1 MLRTFDTASEVLQ
14 QLTLSQGQATAE
26 TLATTRN
33 WIDTLSEVITVNQ
46 LTWLD
51 PLVNF
56 SPSDEIVLEWWH
68 GSRKLTIYVE
78 DDHVEYIQVWGVSI
92 DNEMADGDASA
103 RSTVEVLWRWLL
115 G

>member
-1 MLRTFDTASEVLQ
+1 MLRTFDTSSEVLQ

-26 TLATTRN
+26 TMTTAQK
-33 WIDTLSEVITVNQ
+33 WIETLSEVITVNH

-56 SPSDEIVLEWWH
+56 SPLDEIVLEWWN
-68 GSRKLTIYVE
+68 GSRKLTIYIE
-78 DDHVEYIQVWGVSI
+78 DSGVEYIQVWGVSI

-103 RSTVEVLWRWLL
+103 PSTVEVLWRWLL